1 MSLDVLLPGWLAGWT
16 LGAPLALLLIPA
28 LALLFLPRLLNRD
41 SMPALLVADLD
52 VVRRAARST
61 WRIRLRYVPTI
72 LRIAAILLLV
82 VALARPREGIAETVP
97 LDEGID
103 VVVSADISSSMLQG
117 MGDTSR
123 IQALRDVLDE
133 FIDEMQFARLGLVAF
148 QSRAIPLSPL
158 TYDHDAIRARIEQ
171 LAPGLVP
178 DGTAIGL
185 GVAEGLD
192 LLQESPARSRVV
204 VLLTDGQNNTG
215 EIEPMQAARMA
226 EAMGIRLYT
235 IGFHSGFGLE
245 VDQRGLTEMAEV
257 TGGQYFDA
265 TSPEELAASYAHIAE
280 LERATVGERRFVRY
294 REFAPWL
301 ALAALGLLAVDG
313 LLRAT
318 WFRRQP

>member
-1 MSLDVLLPGWLAGWT
+1 MSADGLLPGWVSGWT

-28 LALLFLPRLLNRD
+28 LTLLFLPRLLNRAP
-41 SMPALLVADLD
+41 MPALLVADLG
-52 VVRRAARST
+52 VVRDAARST
-61 WRIRLRYVPTI
+61 WRIRLRYLPTV
-72 LRIAAILLLV
+72 LRIAAIVLLV

-103 VVVSADISSSMLQG
+103 VIVSADISSSMLQS
-117 MGDTSR
+117 MGDTTR
-123 IQALRDVLDE
+123 MQALRDVLGD
-133 FIDEMQFARLGLVAF
+133 FIDEMEHARLGLVAF

-158 TYDHDAIRARIEQ
+158 TYDHDAIRSRIDQ
-171 LAPGLVP
+171 LEPGLVP

-185 GVAEGLD
+185 GIAEGLD

-215 EIEPMQAARMA
+215 EVEPMQAARMS

-235 IGFHSGFGLE
+235 IGFHSGFGHE
-245 VDQRGLTEMAEV
+245 VDQQGLTEMAEI
-257 TGGQYFDA
+257 TGARYFDA
-265 TSPEELAASYAHIAE
+265 TSPEELSAAYGHIAE
-280 LERATVGERRFVRY
+280 LERSIVGERRFLRY
-294 REFAPWL
+294 REFAPWF